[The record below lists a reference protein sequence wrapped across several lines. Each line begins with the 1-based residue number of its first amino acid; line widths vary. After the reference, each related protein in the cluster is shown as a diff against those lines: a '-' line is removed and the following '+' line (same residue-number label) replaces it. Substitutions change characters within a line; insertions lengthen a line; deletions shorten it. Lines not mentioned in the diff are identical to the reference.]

1 MKNNMDLEEENSK
14 LEAKFKDLEYE
25 YSQSRIKK
33 LEKFDDQLCSI
44 AENFEMLWI
53 SDLTFK

>member
-44 AENFEMLWI
+44 AENFEML
-53 SDLTFK
+53 